1 MPARA
6 HLAGN
11 SGTKKRLSKLGPP
24 AFLWWTITGSNR
36 LGCGRAEQHAPNQ
49 KAHLL
54 RRNDTITQNNC
65 AYYCLMNDQKIYDV
79 AIIGAGPAGSFL
91 AYQLSVHGLRVA
103 LFEKEKLPRI
113 KTCAGGLSAK
123 ISDILPFDITPV
135 IQKKIYGA
143 TVSHKF
149 QHIFT
154 KYTDK
159 LLIFTVDR
167 GDFDHYLVQ
176 YAEKK
181 GAHLFDEERI
191 KDLREDGDEYILTS
205 DKQEI
210 RCKIAIGADGAQSFL
225 ARKISLNPISRSHFG
240 LQTEIPLDALRP
252 FDFNT
257 IRLDFGRLRD
267 GYFWV
272 FPKKETASV
281 GVIGRLRDAVS
292 LRPHLSDWL
301 KLLGVD
307 PDNVV
312 LRGHSI
318 PHRITHS
325 PVSFDRIFLI
335 GDAAGAADYW
345 TGEGIYYALKTA
357 QMLAGH
363 IAAYFAGD
371 QHALAGYERAMDRET
386 LSDLRSSYYFSQ
398 AFNYL
403 SAYAF
408 KLIKNNDYPW
418 DVFCRIMRGERTF
431 SELQQRLK
439 PHMLLNKIFNKK
451 SRGR

>member
-1 MPARA
+1 M
-6 HLAGN
+6 
-11 SGTKKRLSKLGPP
+11 
-24 AFLWWTITGSNR
+24 
-36 LGCGRAEQHAPNQ
+36 
-49 KAHLL
+49 
-54 RRNDTITQNNC
+54 NN
-65 AYYCLMNDQKIYDV
+65 QKIYDV
-79 AIIGAGPAGSFL
+79 AVIGAGPAGAFL
-91 AYQLSVHGLRVA
+91 AYQLSVHGLSVV
-103 LFEKEKLPRI
+103 LIEKEKLPRN

-135 IQKKIYGA
+135 IQRKIYGA

-159 LLIFTVDR
+159 LLIYTVDR
-167 GDFDHYLVQ
+167 RDFDHHLVQ
-176 YAEKK
+176 YAKEK
-181 GAHLFDEERI
+181 GAHLYDEERI
-191 KDLREDGDEYILTS
+191 KDLKKDRDAYILTS
-205 DKQEI
+205 DKKEI
-210 RCKIAIGADGAQSFL
+210 RCKIAIGADGAHSFL
-225 ARKISLNPISRSHFG
+225 ARKISLNPISLSHFG
-240 LQTEIPLDALRP
+240 LQGEIPLDAVKARP

-281 GVIGRLRDAVS
+281 GVIGRSRDAAR

-312 LRGHSI
+312 VRGHPI

-325 PVSFDRIFLI
+325 PVSLDRIFLI

-357 QMLAGH
+357 QMLAGQ

-371 QHALAGYERAMDRET
+371 QHALARYEKEMDRET
-386 LSDLRSSYYFSQ
+386 LPDLRSSYHLSRL
-398 AFNYL
+398 FNYL
-403 SAYAF
+403 SLFALTA
-408 KLIKNNDYPW
+408 IRNNDYPW
-418 DVFCRIMRGERTF
+418 DVFCRIMRGERSF
-431 SELQQRLK
+431 SEVQQRLK
-439 PHMLLNKIFNKK
+439 PHILLNKIFNRK
-451 SRGR
+451 SRDT

>member
-1 MPARA
+1 
-6 HLAGN
+6 
-11 SGTKKRLSKLGPP
+11 
-24 AFLWWTITGSNR
+24 
-36 LGCGRAEQHAPNQ
+36 
-49 KAHLL
+49 
-54 RRNDTITQNNC
+54 
-65 AYYCLMNDQKIYDV
+65 MNDQRTYDV

-103 LFEKEKLPRI
+103 LFEKEKLPRK

-135 IQKKIYGA
+135 IQRKIYGA

-149 QHIFT
+149 QDAFT
-154 KYTDK
+154 KYADK
-159 LLIFTVDR
+159 LLISTVDR
-167 GDFDHYLVQ
+167 SDFDYYLVQ
-176 YAEKK
+176 YAKEK
-181 GAHLFDEERI
+181 GTHLFDDVRI
-191 KDLREDGDEYILTS
+191 EDLTS
-205 DKQEI
+205 DGDAYILKSDKKEI
-210 RCKIAIGADGAQSFL
+210 RCKIAVGADGAQSFL

-240 LQTEIPLDALRP
+240 LQTEISLDALRP

-257 IRLDFGRLRD
+257 IRLDFGNVRD

-281 GVIGRLRDAVS
+281 GVIGRLRDAAR

-312 LRGHSI
+312 VHGHPI

-325 PVSFDRIFLI
+325 PVSLDRIFLI

-345 TGEGIYYALKTA
+345 TGEGIYNALKTA

-371 QHALAGYERAMDRET
+371 QHALARYEKEMDRET
-386 LSDLRSSYYFSQ
+386 LPDLRSSYHLSRL
-398 AFNYL
+398 FNYL
-403 SAYAF
+403 SLVAF
-408 KLIKNNDYPW
+408 RAIRNNDYPW
-418 DVFCRIMRGERTF
+418 DVFCRIMRGERSF
-431 SELQQRLK
+431 SEVQKRLR
-439 PHMLLNKIFNKK
+439 PHILANKIFNRK
-451 SRGR
+451 SRSR